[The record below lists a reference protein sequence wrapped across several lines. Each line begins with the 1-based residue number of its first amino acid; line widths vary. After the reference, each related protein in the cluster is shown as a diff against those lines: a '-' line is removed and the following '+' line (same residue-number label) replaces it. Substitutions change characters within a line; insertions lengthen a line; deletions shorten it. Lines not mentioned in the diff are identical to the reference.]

1 VCSDKALSCR
11 SPNGSGAF
19 LESYTWETTTE
30 PGIYARSIRAC
41 LTAPRFEK
49 QFRARPEELT
59 EDAVLAAM
67 SSQGNVERVL
77 ESCRSAHEAFRASAR
92 RQERALVVFRSAV
105 AEAGW
110 DVRAAAFC
118 GFNGLTFVL
127 WFGGAAFLY
136 TLLVLLAL
144 TVCALAVALEDA
156 HSRRQLW
163 IWASAAVFLVIALVL
178 QPVVEVRGRLWSREM
193 VRYAATGV
201 VREVVD
207 TLLGEDHDAL
217 LLADEYAGLRS
228 LRGREYLVD
237 NAAVERLKWKIK
249 QIDGG
254 TIAVSGPRGVGKT
267 SLLQWCTDSAGF
279 SVFAQA
285 PAAYAPHDFLTSLF
299 VQVCENYIRFAK
311 HEVPEFVRLPHL
323 HRILGRLGPP
333 MQRLVRWL
341 AFALPAVGLITL
353 GLFATVRSLQAEH
366 GDGIRRRV
374 SEIAETLRDH
384 AMDVWHGKAA
394 GIGLA
399 VTCAGVLI
407 WLLRR
412 SAFTGTILRKAWRLV
427 FGITVVA
434 LCLSPFVSLG
444 FDPEVRHHAASL
456 FTDGTVLWWVLL
468 LALWIA
474 CAYYMMAGPEP
485 LRIGGRELPKWT
497 VFGPLLKLIPL
508 AWLAVFMISKGGRA
522 ILTDSENPVRICVWL
537 LGILLGK
544 IRFPSWSLMR
554 PEPKL
559 VRDCRNQ
566 LYRLQT
572 VQSSSAAVNTGAA
585 AQLLSLGTSHTTSLS
600 TIPPNYPAL
609 VEDFRELLTAIAADL
624 HGRKQRFIVAIDEV
638 DRLGTD
644 KQALDFLREIKAIL
658 GVPHVH
664 FLISVAEDVGAAFV
678 RRGMPYRDVTD
689 SSFDDVLHV
698 QPGVLADSTDILQ
711 KRADDDSGGE
721 EVPRRFVLLAHAL
734 SGGIPRDL
742 MRYARRLMEVRRAPD
757 DRELSDL
764 SKRVI
769 LDELSETLAGFRTL
783 LAKQQWSPKTSAI
796 LDSFRDLVGH
806 LRTACSC
813 RNRSD
818 QLQLALEHFAI
829 HTAREQERPDGNDL
843 PVETRLLMDEAAAY
857 AYFSLTL
864 LGIFGRERFNDPMAE
879 AAGHGPDGD
888 PELLAEARLELAVS
902 PYSARR
908 LIDGIREAWGLPSPP
923 ADPLTVRIPP
933 PRSRVCPVH
942 PRSVRRPLRGVGA

>member
-1 VCSDKALSCR
+1 M
-11 SPNGSGAF
+11 
-19 LESYTWETTTE
+19 ESFRWETATE
-30 PGIYARSIRAC
+30 PHIYARSIRAC

-59 EDAVLAAM
+59 EESVLAAM
-67 SSQGNVERVL
+67 SSQDNVERVL
-77 ESCRSAHEAFRASAR
+77 RSCPTRHAAFRDSAR
-92 RQERALVVFRSAV
+92 RRERALVVFRACV
-105 AEAGW
+105 AEARW
-110 DVRAAAFC
+110 DARAAVFC
-118 GFNGLTFVL
+118 GLNTLTFMM
-127 WFGGAAFLY
+127 WAGGAAFLH
-136 TLLVLLAL
+136 TLLVMLAL
-144 TVCALAVALEDA
+144 TVCALTVALEDP

-163 IWASAAVFLVIALVL
+163 LWASATVFLVITLVL
-178 QPVVEVRGRLWSREM
+178 RPVVGFRGRLWSRDM
-193 VRYAATGV
+193 VRYAAPEV
-201 VREVVD
+201 VREAVD

-217 LLADEYAGLRS
+217 LLFDEYKGLRS
-228 LRGREYLVD
+228 LRGNEYLVD
-237 NAAVERLKWKIK
+237 NIAFERLKWKIK

-299 VQVCENYIRFAK
+299 VQVCENYIRFTK
-311 HEVPEFVRLPHL
+311 HDVPEFVRLPHL

-333 MQRLVRWL
+333 VQRLVRWL
-341 AFALPAVGLITL
+341 AFALPAAGLITL
-353 GLFATVRSLQAEH
+353 GLFATVRSLEAEH
-366 GDGIRRRV
+366 GDQVRRRV
-374 SEIAETLRDH
+374 SGIAGTLRDH
-384 AMDVWHGKAA
+384 AMDVWHGKAS

-399 VTCAGVLI
+399 VTCAGVLV
-407 WLLRR
+407 WVLRH
-412 SAFTGTILRKAWRLV
+412 STFTATILRKAWRLV
-427 FGITVVA
+427 FGVTVVV
-434 LCLSPFVSLG
+434 LCLGPFVSLG
-444 FDPEVRHHAASL
+444 FDPQVRHHMASL
-456 FTDGTVLWWVLL
+456 FTDGTVFWWVLL
-468 LALWIA
+468 MSLWVV
-474 CAYYMMAGPEP
+474 CAYMMAGAQP
-485 LRIGGRELPKWT
+485 LRFGGRELPKRK
-497 VFGPLLKLIPL
+497 VLGPILKLVPP
-508 AWLAVFMISKGGRA
+508 ACLAVFVISKGGRA
-522 ILTDSENPVRICVWL
+522 ILTDSENPERICVWL

-544 IRFPSWSLMR
+544 VRFPSLPLMR

-572 VQSSSAAVNTGAA
+572 IQSSSAAVNTGTA

-644 KQALDFLREIKAIL
+644 EQALDFLREIKAIL

-698 QPGVLADSTDILQ
+698 QPGVLEDSRRILQ
-711 KRADDDSGGE
+711 KRPRDDSDGE
-721 EVPRRFVLLAHAL
+721 ELPRRFVLLAHAL

-742 MRYARRLMEVRRAPD
+742 MRYARRLMEVRGAPD

-764 SKRVI
+764 SRRVI
-769 LDELSETLAGFRTL
+769 LDELTETLAGFRTL
-783 LAKQQWSPKTSAI
+783 LAKQQWSPETSLI
-796 LDSFRDLVGH
+796 LGSFRDLVGH

-818 QLQLALEHFAI
+818 QLQSALEYFAI
-829 HTAREQERPDGNDL
+829 HTARGQERSDGTGDDL

-864 LGIFGRERFNDPMAE
+864 LGIFGRERFNDPMTE
-879 AAGHGPDGD
+879 AAGQGPDGD
-888 PELLAEARLELAVS
+888 PELLAEARLELAIS

-908 LIDGIREAWGLPSPP
+908 LIDGIRRAWGLPSPP
-923 ADPLTVRIPP
+923 TVPMTERVPP
-933 PRSRVCPVH
+933 PRSTVCPVH
-942 PRSVRRPLRGVGA
+942 CRTVRRPLGRVRA